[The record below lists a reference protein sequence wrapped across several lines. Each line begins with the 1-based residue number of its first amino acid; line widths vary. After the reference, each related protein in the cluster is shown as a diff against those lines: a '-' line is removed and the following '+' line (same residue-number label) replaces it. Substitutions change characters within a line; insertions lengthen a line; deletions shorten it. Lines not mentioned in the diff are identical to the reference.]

1 MIGTWLLQSWLNIR
15 LEISYFFFEVVYED
29 DLQDDLQDF
38 QDPVEDEHFV
48 WEVLNVSV
56 KTAGDDGEC
65 RVIGDDCL
73 GGGELSI
80 IYNVK
85 PGGKEQDS

>member
-1 MIGTWLLQSWLNIR
+1 M
-15 LEISYFFFEVVYED
+15 YED

-56 KTAGDDGEC
+56 KTSGDDGEC
-65 RVIGDDCL
+65 RVQE
-73 GGGELSI
+73 GEQRPEPQQRLVEVEALFLRLQLVVQSL
-80 IYNVK
+80 
-85 PGGKEQDS
+85 